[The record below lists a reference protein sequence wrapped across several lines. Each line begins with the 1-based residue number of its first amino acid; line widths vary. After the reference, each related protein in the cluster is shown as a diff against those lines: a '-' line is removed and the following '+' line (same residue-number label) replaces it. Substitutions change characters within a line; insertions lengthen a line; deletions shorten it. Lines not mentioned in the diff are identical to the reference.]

1 MHPCPIP
8 SVDRA
13 IVGNSIVENSV
24 VAWAVADR
32 ADAQSQL
39 IGPEELIKKL
49 ASTNRQAAHGLICRR
64 FGERLLRQ
72 ADRIL
77 RDEAEAADVVQE
89 VLIKAMREPRMFDND
104 FRIQAW
110 LFRVCRNLC
119 FNLSR
124 DRRRRQGLLNCYAVP
139 ERISQRM
146 ADDPIDALFGAER
159 QEDMLGALDQLSP
172 EHREILILRY
182 YEDKSY
188 AEIAT
193 TLQIKLG
200 TVMSRLSRARDR
212 LLLVLSDEPALM
224 AASR

>member
-8 SVDRA
+8 SVDHAIVDRA
-13 IVGNSIVENSV
+13 IVHH
-24 VAWAVADR
+24 ADT
-32 ADAQSQL
+32 QSQV
-39 IGPEELIKKL
+39 IGPEELIKTL

-89 VLIKAMREPRMFDND
+89 VMIKALREPRMFDTD

-124 DRRRRQGLLNCYAVP
+124 DRRRRQGLLSCYAVP
-139 ERISQRM
+139 ERLSQR
-146 ADDPIDALFGAER
+146 AAEDPINALFGAER
-159 QEDMLGALDQLSP
+159 QEDMLGALDRLSP

-224 AASR
+224 AAS